1 MRMDRLRDNFPSAK
15 PIVMFLCWV
24 VILLAA
30 PERGSAAEKIYP
42 KPQGWDQLVEAAKR
56 EGTIVFYAPTGIDR
70 RGAGIIEEAF
80 KKSYP
85 GITVQ
90 KNVGSGSMT
99 LSRTLTE
106 RRANRY
112 IPDVFIGGTS
122 TLLLGLKPAGALQ
135 PLGPNLILPEVLDK
149 SGWLMNRL
157 WWADAQE
164 PYTTLMFLGYV
175 QTMGAVNTKLA
186 NPREFTSYW
195 DFLNPKWKG
204 KIVAHD
210 IRRGGTGGVVV
221 RFVYKHPQLGPRYL
235 ERLFSEMDITLTGE
249 VRQTVDFLGIGR
261 YALGLF
267 VGSENL
273 LQAQEQGLPVAL
285 VPAEQLKEGSP
296 IAPSGGSIAL
306 MDRAPHP
313 NAAKLFVN
321 WLLSREGQIAYQESI
336 ALPSLRVD
344 IPKTGLYSFDIPKP
358 AVQYAAGG
366 AEDYSRIGAEAIR
379 DVVTRALTKAGRQ

>member
-1 MRMDRLRDNFPSAK
+1 M
-15 PIVMFLCWV
+15 
-24 VILLAA
+24 
-30 PERGSAAEKIYP
+30 
-42 KPQGWDQLVEAAKR
+42 
-56 EGTIVFYAPTGIDR
+56 DR

-85 GITVQ
+85 GITIQ
-90 KNVGSGSMT
+90 KTIGSGSAT
-99 LSRTLTE
+99 ISRTLTE

-112 IPDVFIGGTS
+112 IPDLFIGGTS
-122 TLLLGLKPAGALQ
+122 TALLGLKPAGALQ
-135 PLGPNLILPEVLDK
+135 PLGPSLILPEVLDK
-149 SGWLMNRL
+149 SAWLMNRL

-175 QTMGAVNTKLA
+175 QSIGAVNTRLA

-195 DFLNPKWKG
+195 DLLNPKWKG
-204 KIVAHD
+204 KIAAHD

-221 RFVYKHPQLGPRYL
+221 RFLYKHPQLGPRYL
-235 ERLFSEMDITLTGE
+235 ERLFSEMDVTLSSE
-249 VRQTVDFLGIGR
+249 VRQTVDWLGIGR
-261 YALGLF
+261 FPLGLF

-285 VPAEQLKEGSP
+285 ITAEQLKEGSP
-296 IAPSGGSIAL
+296 IAPSGGSVCL
-306 MDRAPHP
+306 VDRAPHP

-344 IPKTGLYSFDIPKP
+344 IPKTALYSFDVPKP
-358 AVQYAAGG
+358 GVQYEAGG
-366 AEDYSRIGAEAIR
+366 SEEYSRIGADAIR
-379 DVVTRALTKAGRQ
+379 DLVTKAMAKAGR